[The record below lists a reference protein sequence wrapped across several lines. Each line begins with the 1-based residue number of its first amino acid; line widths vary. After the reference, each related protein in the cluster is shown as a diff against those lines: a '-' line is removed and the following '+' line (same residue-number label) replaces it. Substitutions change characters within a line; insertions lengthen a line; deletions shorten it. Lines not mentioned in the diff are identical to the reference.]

1 MTNEILTYS
10 GPNLGCMLGTAYQT
24 LLSELTDSLDRKG
37 LDITTSE
44 YLVMRALYSNDG
56 LQQCEIAA
64 LLGKDKG
71 AISRCV
77 KNLEN
82 KNLVTTEVVS
92 HKCLRVYVS
101 EKGRLIQPSV
111 MAVADERHKALTS
124 MLTHHEMETF
134 VSVLKR
140 IINNH

>member
-1 MTNEILTYS
+1 MTNEIHTYS
-10 GPNLGCMLGTAYQT
+10 GPNVGCLLGTAYQT

-77 KNLEN
+77 KNLEIRQKEFRN
-82 KNLVTTEVVS
+82 P
-92 HKCLRVYVS
+92 C
-101 EKGRLIQPSV
+101 
-111 MAVADERHKALTS
+111 AV
-124 MLTHHEMETF
+124 
-134 VSVLKR
+134 
-140 IINNH
+140 